1 MKPGDRL
8 SINHYSVR
16 QLTLEQLV
24 QECRQLR
31 ISYVGLWREKVHEL
45 GIEKAKALIDQAEL
59 RISSLCRAGF
69 FPYDDAAQRQK
80 SIEENRK
87 AIDEAAGLGAQLVVL
102 VCGGIAAAG
111 LAASREMVEEGIAQL
126 VPYAAERG
134 VRLGIEPLHPMFAAD
149 RSVIVTLAQAN
160 ELAAHFSAEV
170 VGLVV
175 DAYHVWWDPSLEKE
189 IGRAAG
195 RIFGFHVSDWI
206 VPLPDMLNGR
216 GLMGDGY
223 IELSAISAM
232 VKRAGYDGPI
242 EVEIFNQALWQLPGR
257 TALDRIKERFMKVF
271 SSSPRSAAHED
282 SPSLSPKISL

>member
-1 MKPGDRL
+1 MKLGDRL

-24 QECRQLR
+24 EECRQLR
-31 ISYVGLWREKVHEL
+31 ISYVGLWREKVREL
-45 GIEKAKALIDQAEL
+45 GIERAKALIDQAEL

-87 AIDEAAGLGAQLVVL
+87 AIDEAAVLGAQLVVL

-111 LAASREMVEEGIAQL
+111 LSASREMVAEGIANL
-126 VPYAAERG
+126 VPYAVERG

-160 ELAAHFSAEV
+160 ELAAHFPAQV
-170 VGLVV
+170 VGIVI
-175 DAYHVWWDPSLEKE
+175 DAYHVWWDPALESE

-206 VPLPDMLNGR
+206 VPLPDVLNGR

-223 IELSAISAM
+223 IDLSGISSM
-232 VKRAGYDGPI
+232 VEQAGYDGPI
-242 EVEIFNQALWQLPGR
+242 EVEIFNEALWRLAGR
-257 TALDRIKERFMKVF
+257 TALSRIRERFRKF
-271 SSSPRSAAHED
+271 FPDDH
-282 SPSLSPKISL
+282 

>member
-1 MKPGDRL
+1 MKLGDRL

-24 QECRQLR
+24 EECRQLR
-31 ISYVGLWREKVHEL
+31 ISYVGLWREKVREL
-45 GIEKAKALIDQAEL
+45 GIERAKALMDQAEL

-87 AIDEAAGLGAQLVVL
+87 AIDEAAVLGAQLVVL

-111 LAASREMVEEGIAQL
+111 LSASREMVAEGIANL
-126 VPYAAERG
+126 VPYAVERG

-160 ELAAHFSAEV
+160 ELAAHFPAEV
-170 VGLVV
+170 VGIVI
-175 DAYHVWWDPSLEKE
+175 DAYHVWWDPALESE

-195 RIFGFHVSDWI
+195 RILGFPLSDWI
-206 VPLPDMLNGR
+206 VPLPDVLNGR

-223 IELSAISAM
+223 IDLSGISSIIEQ
-232 VKRAGYDGPI
+232 AGYDGTI
-242 EVEIFNQALWQLPGR
+242 EVEIFNQALWQLAGR
-257 TALDRIKERFMKVF
+257 TALSRIRERFRKF
-271 SSSPRSAAHED
+271 FPDDHLGNSELNR
-282 SPSLSPKISL
+282 